1 MKGTKWHTRPPT
13 GGRWLQRA
21 FGSTCCRCRQR
32 RSNSFIFRTPSPFDT
47 VSERRTVRASP
58 APRSSAR
65 KKCGTGGL
73 APGKKRPG
81 FELFVALAPRR
92 DHVVL
97 RVLPGGWFFFFSQ
110 RWGQGGEEV

>member
-58 APRSSAR
+58 APRSSPR
-65 KKCGTGGL
+65 KKCGTGGSV
-73 APGKKRPG
+73 PEKRREG
-81 FELFVALAPRR
+81 FWIFVAGGPWRHFVL
-92 DHVVL
+92 L
-97 RVLPGGWFFFFSQ
+97 RVLRGGWVFSFLPLC
-110 RWGQGGEEV
+110 V